1 MPPKIF
7 SLQKE
12 TKPARLPTK
21 KREPGRKRVLNVG
34 SGPAP
39 VRLHDVFASAEWQQI
54 TLDANPSARPDLI
67 GSPSD
72 MKRIVGDGE
81 FDAVWSSHSIEHL
94 RAHEVLPSLAEF
106 VRVLVPT
113 GFAL

>member
-7 SLQKE
+7 SLLKE
-12 TKPARLPTK
+12 AKPALSIQK

-39 VRLHDVFASAEWQQI
+39 VRLHEVFTSAEWEQI

-67 GSPSD
+67 GSPAD
-72 MKRIVGDGE
+72 MTRIVGDRE

-106 VRVLVPT
+106 VRILSPA
-113 GFAL
+113 GF